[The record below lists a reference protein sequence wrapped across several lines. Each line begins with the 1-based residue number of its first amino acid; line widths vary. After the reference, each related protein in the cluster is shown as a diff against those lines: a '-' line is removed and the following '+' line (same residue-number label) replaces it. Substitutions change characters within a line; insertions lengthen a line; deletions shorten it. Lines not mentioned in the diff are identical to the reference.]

1 MKNKLV
7 VVAIA
12 TLLLTAVT
20 LASQSPG
27 TPTATQKPEAR
38 QPATPAGVSQPAG
51 EQPAVTFRAEVNYV
65 EVDARV
71 VDEQGRFVSTLTQND
86 FQVFEEGRPQQISV
100 FTLVNL
106 PVEREPRPLFA
117 NRLIERDVQ
126 SNASGYNGRVY
137 LIVLDDLHTTPLL
150 TQRTRA
156 GARQFVERFMG
167 ANDVAAVVHT
177 SGRTDAAQE
186 FTSNPRLL
194 LNAIDKFM
202 GKKLRS
208 ALLNRLDQEQM
219 TRGTRAAGE
228 RINDPDEAERGFHA
242 RNTLDSLGKFAE
254 IMEGVRGRRK
264 ALVYFSEGIDYDI
277 TDPFNNR
284 DATTIIDATR
294 DAIASATRSN
304 VAFYG
309 IDVRGLGAG
318 SETSIEIQ
326 SFPDD
331 RSLGLDS
338 TALLNETR
346 MGQDSLRTL
355 SEETGGFAVVNNND
369 IPGAFRRL
377 VEENSSYYLLGYYP
391 ANDRRDGRFRRI
403 EVRTSKPGLTVRAR
417 RGYVAPRGRAQ
428 DPKLAGPNDAT
439 PELREAMSS
448 PVPVSGLTLAATASV
463 FKGADNKGAVVVST
477 TVGGRDLSLVEKSG
491 TFHNHLELAWLA
503 ADAKGKLFPGDR
515 NTIDLNLKA
524 DSVARLRAGG
534 FRVITTL
541 DLPPGRYQVR
551 IAAREGN
558 TRRSGSVLYDVEVP
572 DFAKERLSMSGI
584 ALSSMASALAPTA
597 RPKDPLSK
605 ILPGPLSTYREFA
618 QNDEIALFTEVYES
632 GGGPAHKV
640 EISLVLQPEG
650 GQAVFQTREE
660 RDSSE
665 LAGSSGGYG
674 FTKRIPLA
682 DIPPGLYVLR
692 VEAQS
697 RIAERPTVSRET
709 LVTILPAPPGAA
721 PARASAFAPGAAADK
736 TAGKPPAAAAAA
748 PTAPAPVAPGAAV
761 APAPSAPLAPVAPL
775 TPVQV
780 TTINSDM
787 MSGIDRSEQL
797 VARTAAEWQTVWQR
811 HAPGRPAPAV
821 DLAKNMIVAVFLGSR
836 PSGGFGV
843 EITGIRTDGKVMVVQ
858 WAERRPAPGQVAAQ
872 VMTAPSH
879 IVSVPRHAGEVRFE
893 KVGP

>member
-12 TLLLTAVT
+12 ALLLTAVT
-20 LASQSPG
+20 LASQAPG
-27 TPTATQKPEAR
+27 TQTATSKPEA
-38 QPATPAGVSQPAG
+38 QKP

-86 FQVFEEGRPQQISV
+86 FQVFEDGRPQQISV

-156 GARQFVERFMG
+156 GARQFVERYMG

-202 GKKLRS
+202 GRKLRS

-228 RINDPDEAERGFHA
+228 RINDPDEAERGFQA
-242 RNTLDSLGKFAE
+242 RNTLDSLGNFAE

-318 SETSIEIQ
+318 SETGIEIQ

-369 IPGAFRRL
+369 IAGAFRRL

-391 ANDRRDGRFRRI
+391 SNDRRDGRLRRI
-403 EVRTSKPGLTVRAR
+403 DVRIGKPGLSVRAR

-448 PVPVSGLTLAATASV
+448 PVPVSGLALAATASV

-477 TVGGRDLSLVEKSG
+477 TVGGRDLSLVEKNG
-491 TFHNHLELAWLA
+491 TFHNHLEIAWLA

-524 DSVARLRAGG
+524 DSVARVRSGG

-597 RPKDPLSK
+597 RPKDPLAK

-618 QNDEIALFTEVYES
+618 QNDEIALFTEVYET

-709 LVTILPAPPGAA
+709 LVTILPGPPGSTAMKPVA
-721 PARASAFAPGAAADK
+721 PAFAPGGA
-736 TAGKPPAAAAAA
+736 TAGKPGAAAAPAPA
-748 PTAPAPVAPGAAV
+748 PTAPAPGAPVAPV
-761 APAPSAPLAPVAPL
+761 APAAPAAPLAPV
-775 TPVQV
+775 QM
-780 TTINSDM
+780 TTVNSDM

-843 EITGIRTDGKVMVVQ
+843 EITGIRSDGQVMVVQ

>member
-7 VVAIA
+7 VVAVTA
-12 TLLLTAVT
+12 LLTAVT
-20 LASQSPG
+20 FASQVPATQ
-27 TPTATQKPEAR
+27 TPTQKPEVP
-38 QPATPAGVSQPAG
+38 QPP
-51 EQPAVTFRAEVNYV
+51 VTFRAEVNYV

-71 VDEQGRFVSTLTQND
+71 VDEQGRFISTLTQDD
-86 FQVFEEGRPQQISV
+86 FQILEDDRPQQISV

-126 SNASGYNGRVY
+126 SNLSGNNGRVY

-150 TQRTRA
+150 STRTRA
-156 GARQFVERFMG
+156 GARQFVERYMG

-177 SGRTDAAQE
+177 SGRADAAQE

-194 LNAIDKFM
+194 LAAIDKFM
-202 GKKLRS
+202 GRKLRS
-208 ALLNRLDQEQM
+208 SVLNRIDQEFL

-242 RNTLDSLGKFAE
+242 RNTLDSLGNFAE
-254 IMEGVRGRRK
+254 VMEGVRGRRK

-284 DATTIIDATR
+284 DATTVMDATR

-318 SETSIEIQ
+318 LDTAIEIQ
-326 SFPDD
+326 SFPTD
-331 RSLGLDS
+331 STLGLDS
-338 TALLNETR
+338 TALMNETR

-355 SEETGGFAVVNNND
+355 SDETGGFAVVNTND
-369 IPGAFRRL
+369 IPGAFQRL
-377 VEENSSYYLLGYYP
+377 VEENSTYYVLGYYP
-391 ANDRRDGRFRRI
+391 SNDRRDGRFRRI
-403 EVRTSKPGLTVRAR
+403 DVRVGKPGLTVRAR

-448 PVPVSGLTLAATASV
+448 PVPVSGLPLAAVASV
-463 FKGADNKGAVVVST
+463 FKGPDNKGSVVIST
-477 TVGGRDLSLVEKSG
+477 TVGGRDLSLVEKNG
-491 TFHNHLELAWLA
+491 TFHNNLEVAWLA
-503 ADAKGKLFPGDR
+503 ADARGKLFPGDR
-515 NTIDLNLKA
+515 NTIDLNLKP
-524 DSVARLRAGG
+524 DSVPRVRAGG

-551 IAAREGN
+551 IGVREGN

-572 DFAKERLSMSGI
+572 DFAKERLSMSGL
-584 ALSSMASALAPTA
+584 ALSSMSSALTPTA
-597 RPKDPLSK
+597 RPKDPLAK

-618 QNDEIALFTEVYES
+618 QNDEIALFAEVYES
-632 GGGPAHKV
+632 GAGPGHKLD
-640 EISLVLQPEG
+640 ISLVLQPEG

-665 LAGSSGGYG
+665 LAGTSGGYG
-674 FTKRIPLA
+674 FSKRIPLA
-682 DIPPGLYVLR
+682 DIAPGLYVLR
-692 VEAQS
+692 VEAVS

-709 LVTILPAPPGAA
+709 LVTVLPAPPGTLTRKPAAA
-721 PARASAFAPGAAADK
+721 PASAPGAATGDK
-736 TAGKPPAAAAAA
+736 PAATT
-748 PTAPAPVAPGAAV
+748 PTAP
-761 APAPSAPLAPVAPL
+761 PALPAPLAPV
-775 TPVQV
+775 QM

-787 MSGIDRSEQL
+787 MSAIDRPEQL
-797 VARTAAEWQTVWQR
+797 VARTNAEWQAVWQR
-811 HAPGRPAPAV
+811 HAPGRPAPSV
-821 DLAKNMIVAVFLGSR
+821 DLAKNMVVAVFLGSR

-858 WAERRPAPGQVAAQ
+858 WAERRPAAGQVAVQ